1 MSHAVELPETTDME
15 PQAGF
20 LSVVETAL
28 VILEEERRLFL
39 TGAYSTIPDVVSRK
53 QVVLEALDAWIPLIS
68 PDDQIVDAMRRL
80 IASSRRNEQLIQ
92 AARAGLSHAK
102 RKIATIRAAERGDV
116 AYAEDGSRIAS
127 RADLIGNGKSA

>member
-1 MSHAVELPETTDME
+1 MSHAVELPETTDLE

-28 VILEEERRLFL
+28 DILEEERRLFL

-53 QVVLEALDAWIPLIS
+53 QVVLEGLDAWIPLVS